1 MRLFGFAWYFEEEQ
15 GTSKE
20 HGTCGASL
28 SRSVCVF
35 SFYLLQFFFYFLSV
49 WVHLSVTIDS
59 FLFRAQRATY
69 FFPFLITFPFPLSF
83 PPSRVPL
90 RQNLGR
96 TRCPGELFCPPRSL
110 NLSVYC
116 CDFNYRHSVNFRS
129 VAPVPFPG
137 RAQQLAGCWVLYDLQ
152 HTSY

>member
-1 MRLFGFAWYFEEEQ
+1 MRLFGFAWYFEEEH

-28 SRSVCVF
+28 SRSVCFF
-35 SFYLLQFFFYFLSV
+35 SFYLQQFFFYFLSV

-69 FFPFLITFPFPLSF
+69 FSLSLSLSPFLPPHFPCSSATKF
-83 PPSRVPL
+83 
-90 RQNLGR
+90 GAA
-96 TRCPGELFCPPRSL
+96 RCPGELFCPPRSL

-116 CDFNYRHSVNFRS
+116 CDFNYRHGVNFRS

-152 HTSY
+152 NASY